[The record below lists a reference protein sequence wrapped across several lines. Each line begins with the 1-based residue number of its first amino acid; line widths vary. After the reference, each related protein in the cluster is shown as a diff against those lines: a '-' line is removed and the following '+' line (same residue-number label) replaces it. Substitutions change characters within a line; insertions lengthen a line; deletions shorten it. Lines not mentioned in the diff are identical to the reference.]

1 MSFQSSRNFIVR
13 FPLRMNSHSVGRL
26 ATQTAFIAFGA
37 LLFGMPANSQGF
49 SGEDVSASA
58 NFTLNH
64 GLIFRASDRDETLGS
79 ANSDNG
85 NQNYDRGLVSSTS
98 SLTAEFELTGGNL
111 GLFVRMHGFVDFETL
126 NGVREQTPLSDEA
139 KEVAGRDF
147 RLLDL
152 YASGAFDPG
161 GVPLDLRVGNQ
172 VLNWGES
179 TFIPN
184 GINVI
189 NPIDVNRLRTPG
201 SELRDALVP
210 VPMVYA
216 AVEPVPDLSV
226 EGFYQFG
233 WEKTV
238 IDPVGT
244 YFSSNDYV
252 GAGGRYALL
261 VDPRYEVLSD
271 NIQNVP
277 GLERAIN
284 ADLADLRLQY
294 SAEEPF
300 PKIARDNDREPPD
313 DGQYGM
319 ALRYLSPAM
328 NDTEFGFYFVNAHSR
343 LPLVTGQV
351 PTLQELGASA
361 GLARAVGVTNFSNT
375 MRHLATLAAISKGL
389 PPNLVA
395 TQQGQETIDRT
406 LASPEFQTTASQQIG
421 VLVPGLAGFHAIDSY
436 AKAARYFVE
445 YPENLKTFGL
455 SFNTVLGASGWA
467 LQGEYSFHPDL
478 PLQREESSL
487 FEEALTPIGCFLN
500 PQIPDPFQVP
510 ACKTEI
516 IGQKLNGH
524 VRRDVSQAQVTATQV
539 FGSLLGSDSTGF
551 IAEAAAMMVHD
562 MPESMETPL
571 DTAGTRGDIADA
583 TSWGYRG
590 AVWLDYHNAIGA
602 ARLTPYLQF
611 QHDVSGSSPA
621 PFGPFVGG
629 RRVVT
634 LGVGTNYLERMS
646 ADISYTMH
654 AGHHNALEDRDFVS
668 ISFNYS
674 F

>member
-79 ANSDNG
+79 ANSDDG
-85 NQNYDRGLVSSTS
+85 NRNYDRGLVSSTS

-126 NGVREQTPLSDEA
+126 NGVRERTPLSDAA
-139 KEVAGRDF
+139 KDVAGQDF
-147 RLLDL
+147 RLLDF
-152 YASGAFDPG
+152 YASGTFDPG

-252 GAGGRYALL
+252 GAGGREALL
-261 VDPRYEVLSD
+261 ARSD
-271 NIQNVP
+271 FSDISDFVKSVP
-277 GLERAIN
+277 QLESAIN
-284 ADLADLRLQY
+284 ADIAGLGLQY
-294 SAEEPF
+294 SSENPF
-300 PKIARDNDREPPD
+300 PAIARDPDREPPD

-319 ALRYLSPAM
+319 ALRYFSPTL
-328 NDTEFGFYFVNAHSR
+328 NDTEFGFFFVNAHSR
-343 LPLVTGQV
+343 LPLVTGRV
-351 PTLQELGASA
+351 PTEDVLFASVGVA
-361 GLARAVGVTNFSNT
+361 GNVNREGQTGFARSKQILATAFAIENGILPPSLVGSPQGQQIVEGVIESPQFRDTANRSIGGLAAY
-375 MRHLATLAAISKGL
+375 
-389 PPNLVA
+389 
-395 TQQGQETIDRT
+395 
-406 LASPEFQTTASQQIG
+406 
-421 VLVPGLAGFHAIDSY
+421 HAIDHY

-445 YPENLKTFGL
+445 YPEDLKTFGV

-478 PLQREESSL
+478 PLQREEESL
-487 FEEALTPIGCFLN
+487 FTEALAPIGCLLQ
-500 PQIPDPFQVP
+500 PGGSIPVCKPIIDQISGRVLDGNV
-510 ACKTEI
+510 K
-516 IGQKLNGH
+516 
-524 VRRDVSQAQVTATQV
+524 RDVSQAQVTATQV
-539 FGSLLGSDSTGF
+539 FGSLFGSDSTGF
-551 IAEAAAMMVHD
+551 IAEAAAMTVHN
-562 MPESMETPL
+562 MPDRSVTPL
-571 DTAGTRGDIADA
+571 DTAGSRGDIADS

-621 PFGPFVGG
+621 PFGPFVEG

-654 AGHHNALEDRDFVS
+654 SGTHNALEDRDFVS